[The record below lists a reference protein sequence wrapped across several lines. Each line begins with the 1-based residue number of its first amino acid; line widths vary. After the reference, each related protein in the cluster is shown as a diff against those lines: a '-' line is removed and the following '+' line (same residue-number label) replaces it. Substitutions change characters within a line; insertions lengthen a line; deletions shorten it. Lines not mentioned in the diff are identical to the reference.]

1 MTDPI
6 RRTSLT
12 PTTRTRATRQILMI
26 RGARAAICSLLLA
39 AGAASARQNSEPP
52 STPPKPAETKP
63 ADTKPADTQSS
74 ETKPADAK
82 SSAAGDPSSKS
93 DSKAPTQEASERK
106 PEKLDTLGR
115 RVVEGPPTV
124 LAFKN
129 VTVEQ
134 IVPFIVEST
143 GKVVVPQQDVMSR
156 KVTVLNDKPVP
167 REQALDLV
175 LMALQQVGVA
185 VVENNGII
193 ALRDIAEL
201 TKSDLPVLGPEDSAL
216 ARGDLGTMAQKV
228 YSLSNLTAEAVGEL
242 LKDSVPDYA
251 KLTVDKESNQIGV
264 MGNIALLQRVE
275 RLLNAL
281 DRPSSASFKS
291 QTFSLKFADAAV
303 IAEQIKTLFSG
314 EGPAQQ
320 RSSTRQRSSQNQN
333 QNRQW
338 WGGGQPGQEAGTS
351 EGLRVSANVQQNSI
365 TVVAEPAILEQIG
378 KQIHEYWD
386 LPLNI
391 EDVVPKTYELKNS
404 DPIKV
409 RDLLTSMF
417 GSATSSTGAG
427 AATTQQRQGQQGQPQ
442 QQTPSSSST
451 QSSTQSRLIGQFT
464 FQAMPDSG
472 KLVVL
477 SKSKDNF
484 KVLDELISDLDRPQ
498 TVGLPA
504 IVELKHAN
512 SEDLSEQLNT
522 LLAQDGTL
530 AQIKRAESGLNT
542 TNQSS
547 PFSQTSTTSTTDNGQ
562 TTTDQVAASQMAF
575 WWQRSRP
582 PTANRGPSNIVGMI
596 RIVPVWRQNAVMV
609 LAPPE
614 YKQSIVNLISD
625 LDKPGRQVLI
635 SAIVAEMSTDDALSL
650 GIRWSSQ
657 AITPTNA
664 DNSFSVGT
672 STANTKNDFLSSLF
686 DTSTLTANANLNV
699 LLQALASKTDF
710 KVLSRPTIFTSDN
723 QESSFFDGQ
732 DVPFITESQPN
743 NNGNLLQSFDYRAV
757 GLDLRVRPRITVKK
771 DIDLRV
777 NVELSSIV
785 PGQTLFGGAIVDRR
799 ETTTQLIVKDGQ
811 TVVISGII
819 RNELSDVV
827 RKVPLLGDIP
837 LLGELFKSREKSNK
851 STELFVF
858 ITPIVINNTDDAD
871 ELNEPYRKWL
881 EEQQK
886 TLGASDGPYPSLRG
900 EQSAPG
906 KRPFNPSG
914 PTEKDAPM
922 EPKEKNPGGQ
932 AMSPPADQSQSLQ
945 QASSASPSAQP
956 AEQSAASPGGK

>member
-6 RRTSLT
+6 TSTGVPAPRASRARHDRTLPGS
-12 PTTRTRATRQILMI
+12 
-26 RGARAAICSLLLA
+26 ARAIVISLLLVCGTA
-39 AGAASARQNSEPP
+39 AARQDSAPP
-52 STPPKPAETKP
+52 SPAPPPSPSTDTKPAETKP
-63 ADTKPADTQSS
+63 P
-74 ETKPADAK
+74 ETKPADAV
-82 SSAAGDPSSKS
+82 SAQTPARP
-93 DSKAPTQEASERK
+93 AASE

-115 RVVEGPPTV
+115 RIVEGPPTV

-201 TKSDLPVLGPEDSAL
+201 TKSDLPVLGPDESAL
-216 ARGDLGTMAQKV
+216 ARGDLGTMAQKI
-228 YSLSNLTAEAVGEL
+228 YSLNNLTSEAVGEL
-242 LKDSVPDYA
+242 LKESVPDYA
-251 KLTVDKESNQIGV
+251 KLTIDKESNQVGV

-291 QTFSLKFADAAV
+291 QTFILQYADAAV
-303 IAEQIKTLFSG
+303 IAEQIKSLFAG
-314 EGPAQQ
+314 EGPAGQ
-320 RSSTRQRSSQNQN
+320 RASNRQRNAQNQN
-333 QNRQW
+333 QQRQW
-338 WGGGQPGQEAGTS
+338 WNGQQQGQEAGTS
-351 EGLRVSANVQQNSI
+351 EGMRVSANVQQNSI
-365 TVVAEPAILEQIG
+365 TVVAEPAILEQVG
-378 KQIHEYWD
+378 KQIKDFWD
-386 LPLNI
+386 LPLKV
-391 EDVVPKTYELKNS
+391 EDVVPKTYELHNT

-427 AATTQQRQGQQGQPQ
+427 GATTQRQGQQGQQPQ
-442 QQTPSSSST
+442 AQQPTSGSAGGT
-451 QSSTQSRLIGQFT
+451 TQSRLIGQFT

-477 SKSKDNF
+477 SKSQDNF
-484 KVLDELISDLDRPQ
+484 KVLDKLVADLDTPQ

-512 SEDLSEQLNT
+512 SEDLAEQLNT

-530 AQIKRAESGLNT
+530 AQIRRAESGLNT
-542 TNQSS
+542 ADQAS
-547 PFSQTSTTSTTDNGQ
+547 PFAQTTTTTDNGQ
-562 TTTDQVAASQMAF
+562 TTTDQVAADQIAF

-582 PTANRGPSNIVGMI
+582 PTANRGPSNVVGMI

-614 YKQSIVNLISD
+614 YKQSIVNLIGE
-625 LDKPGRQVLI
+625 LDRPGRQVLI
-635 SAIVAEMSTDDALSL
+635 SAIVAEMSTDDALAL
-650 GIRWSSQ
+650 GIRWSAS
-657 AITPTNA
+657 AITPTNQ
-664 DNSFSVGT
+664 DNTVSIGSATNGV
-672 STANTKNDFLSSLF
+672 KNNFLDSLF
-686 DTSTLTANANLNV
+686 DTSTLTVNSNLNV
-699 LLQALASKTDF
+699 LLQALSTTSDF

-723 QESSFFDGQ
+723 QEASFFDGQ
-732 DVPFITESQPN
+732 DIPFITESQPN

-785 PGQTLFGGAIVDRR
+785 PGVTLFGGAIVDRR

-819 RNELSDVV
+819 RNELTDIV

-837 LLGELFKSREKSNK
+837 LIGELFKSREKTNK

-871 ELNEPYRKWL
+871 ELNSPYRQWL
-881 EEQQK
+881 EDQQK
-886 TLGASDGPYPSLRG
+886 ALGAPQGPYPSLKQDVPPAKRDPG
-900 EQSAPG
+900 KPLTDPKNSGPAEDTSLPQASEQSPA
-906 KRPFNPSG
+906 
-914 PTEKDAPM
+914 
-922 EPKEKNPGGQ
+922 
-932 AMSPPADQSQSLQ
+932 SPPATPDTST
-945 QASSASPSAQP
+945 ANA
-956 AEQSAASPGGK
+956 GGG